1 MQQLTQRLLP
11 RAAWSLALSLCAV
24 STVAAQNRLTL
35 PAGSVILVR
44 TNTTLESATLTQG
57 QTFETTVAD
66 SLGIDEYSVIPAG
79 SRIRGVV
86 TFAQAATRQQ
96 SGVVEVSF
104 DRITLPNGTAYPIVG
119 RLTSTDPEE
128 RRQIESSADQRVVL
142 VGGRGGIGAAIAG
155 AGSTR
160 SSSSGILGALGQL
173 LSEGRNVSV
182 PSGTPLAVRLDQ
194 AVTLRGLGR
203 FRGNSAVFT
212 STDLIRAAQQALS
225 QQNYYRGS
233 VNGQLDYATQ
243 RALFQFQADRGLT
256 ATGNLDVRTAE
267 LLGVTTNLG
276 GSVTG
281 GSVIGGGTASGR
293 VLSAAQASDLRRYA
307 TALLTRER
315 TELGLTSLG
324 RLDNRRNYSDSD
336 IELWFAVSAF
346 NDNVSLYEQLVRVT
360 GNANGTAY
368 AGTAL
373 VNAAR
378 RVDSALMS
386 ARPSSTFRNA
396 WTQIRSQISY
406 IDSNYR

>member
-1 MQQLTQRLLP
+1 MQQTQRRILP
-11 RAAWSLALSLCAV
+11 RAAWSLALSLFAA
-24 STVAAQNRLTL
+24 STLAAQNRLTL

-44 TNTTLESATLTQG
+44 TNSSLESSTLTQG

-66 SLGIDEYSVIPAG
+66 SVGIDDYAVIPSG

-86 TFAQAATRQQ
+86 SYVQPATRQQ
-96 SGVVEVSF
+96 SGVVEVAF
-104 DRITLPNGTAYPIVG
+104 NQLTLPNGSSYPIVG
-119 RLTSTDPEE
+119 RLTSTDPTE

-182 PSGTPLAVRLDQ
+182 PAGTALAVKLDQ

-203 FRGNSAVFT
+203 YRGNSAIVT
-212 STDLIRAAQQALS
+212 STDLIRAAQQALA

-233 VNGQLDYATQ
+233 ITGQLDYATQ
-243 RALFQFQADRGLT
+243 RALFQFQADRGIS
-256 ATGNLDVRTAE
+256 ATGNLDIQTAN
-267 LLGVTTNLG
+267 LLGITTNLG
-276 GSVTG
+276 GSV
-281 GSVIGGGTASGR
+281 IGGTTSGR
-293 VLSAAQASDLRRYA
+293 VLSPAQASELRRSA
-307 TALLTRER
+307 TNLLTRER
-315 TELGLTSLG
+315 LDLGLTSLG

-346 NDNVSLYEQLVRVT
+346 NDNAALYEQLARVS
-360 GNANGTAY
+360 GNTSGTAY
-368 AGTAL
+368 ANAAL

-378 RVDSALMS
+378 RVDSALQS
-386 ARPSSTFRNA
+386 ATTSSTFRNA
-396 WTQIRSQISY
+396 WAQIRAQINY
-406 IDSNYR
+406 VDSNYR